1 MTERLRI
8 LHLASSERWTGIAE
22 PVTSLALYQQQSGE
36 ADVWLSCIPGRSF
49 EHRAVERGVRVLP
62 SFSFSRNYITP
73 KTIRDVSNLIQIIV
87 EKQINVVHCHLSH
100 DHWLAA
106 FALRFLK
113 RNPVLLVRS
122 MHRFA
127 APYKDPFHRWLLE
140 RATDLLITPTEAIAH
155 LIKNRFQEIEEKVQ
169 TVYGAV
175 DIERFSHH
183 IDPQIIRTQYRIE
196 AQAPVAG
203 LVARLRKDR
212 GIHWL
217 LDTIPLVLARLPI
230 AYFIIVGRGEMK
242 YWLRNYIE
250 RVPYRERIMMPGYRT
265 HDLPEIYAA
274 LDCSLFLG
282 LGSDGSSRAVLEAM
296 ATGKPVI
303 ALNRGGINEV
313 IQDGVNGILV
323 PPADRHALARALC
336 SLLTERNR
344 ASAMG
349 QNARRT
355 IEQHFTEDRRARE
368 TNMLYRMF
376 QEIQRSSEKS
386 T

>member
-22 PVTSLALYQQQSGE
+22 PVTSLALYQQQTGE
-36 ADVWLSCIPGRSF
+36 VDVWLSCIPGRSF
-49 EHRAVERGVRVLP
+49 EHRAIERGVRVLP
-62 SFSFSRNYITP
+62 SFAFSRNYITR
-73 KTIRDVSNLIQIIV
+73 KTIRDVSNLIQIIA
-87 EKQINVVHCHLSH
+87 EKEINVVHCHLSH

-127 APYKDPFHRWLLE
+127 APYKDPVHRWLLE
-140 RATDLLITPTEAIAH
+140 RATDLIITPTRAIAH
-155 LIKNRFQEIEEKVQ
+155 LLKNRFHEIEQKVQ

-175 DIERFSHH
+175 DINRFSHH
-183 IDPQIIRTQYRIE
+183 IDSQIIRTQYRIE

-212 GIHWL
+212 GIEWL
-217 LDTIPLVLARLPI
+217 LDTIPLVLGRFPT
-230 AYFIIVGRGEMK
+230 AYFIIVGRGELK
-242 YWLRNYIE
+242 YWLRDYIE
-250 RVPYRERIMMPGYRT
+250 QLPYRDRIMMPGYRT

-296 ATGKPVI
+296 STGKPVI
-303 ALNRGGINEV
+303 ALNRGGIDEV
-313 IQDGVNGILV
+313 IQNGVNGILV
-323 PPADRHALARALC
+323 PPGDRNALASALC
-336 SLLTERNR
+336 SLFNDRNR
-344 ASAMG
+344 AALMG
-349 QNARRT
+349 EKARRT
-355 IEQHFTEDRRARE
+355 IEQHFTEERRSRE

-376 QEIQRSSEKS
+376 QEIKAS
-386 T
+386 TV